1 MNTMGITKR
10 VIALFLL
17 PVLVLTACASPGAAE
32 VTASTMVTV
41 ATEATAPT
49 ATSAPP
55 TPTMIP
61 PTATAAP
68 TATPELQN
76 EGNLTVLVPQLQVD
90 NGILPWVDDFTAKT
104 GCKVTLQDF
113 TDFTKAGMAVQM
125 GLVDVIMAG
134 ASSGQ
139 FISDGSLVEKI
150 EVSKIPSWEKIDPAL
165 RSATWNSA
173 GEDFYGVPY
182 MWIPRVLIYHT
193 GVFPTPPDSWDVTF
207 QEKTLPD
214 GKSNR
219 NRVLAPYE
227 IQYIGDEAL
236 FVGATYLDL
245 GIQDP
250 FQLTEPQLAA
260 VMEYLY
266 QQQAIV
272 QAYVDETTMTDYFKT
287 GDAVLIRGIPRQ
299 VKLLV
304 DAGIPVSSVIPKE
317 GSTALAFTQLLAK
330 NAANPVCAYQWMEYS
345 LDAKVQGDTAAK
357 FGANPSVPS
366 ACAGAS
372 ELLSAADCEHNG
384 ASKISS
390 FFFVQTPAKDCG
402 KDRTNCVEFQR
413 WVDEYN
419 ALVKP

>member
-1 MNTMGITKR
+1 M
-10 VIALFLL
+10 
-17 PVLVLTACASPGAAE
+17 AAWLKKLR
-32 VTASTMVTV
+32 
-41 ATEATAPT
+41 
-49 ATSAPP
+49 SA
-55 TPTMIP
+55 
-61 PTATAAP
+61 
-68 TATPELQN
+68 
-76 EGNLTVLVPQLQVD
+76 
-90 NGILPWVDDFTAKT
+90 
-104 GCKVTLQDF
+104 
-113 TDFTKAGMAVQM
+113 
-125 GLVDVIMAG
+125 
-134 ASSGQ
+134 
-139 FISDGSLVEKI
+139 
-150 EVSKIPSWEKIDPAL
+150 KIPSWEKIDPAL
-165 RSATWNSA
+165 VQLRGRPVVVRRTVYVDPACADLSHRRIPYTAELL
-173 GEDFYGVPY
+173 GRDFSRENPAR
-182 MWIPRVLIYHT
+182 WQEHQTTTVLWRRMKSSISEMR
-193 GVFPTPPDSWDVTF
+193 PCSWG
-207 QEKTLPD
+207 QP
-214 GKSNR
+214 
-219 NRVLAPYE
+219 
-227 IQYIGDEAL
+227 I
-236 FVGATYLDL
+236 LDL

-330 NAANPVCAYQWMEYS
+330 NAADPVCAYQWMEYS
-345 LDAKVQGDTAAK
+345 LDAKVQGATAAK
-357 FGANPSVPS
+357 FSTDPSVPA

-390 FFFVQTPAKDCG
+390 FFFVQTPAKNCG